1 MRMAEELA
9 TKRFTD
15 MMASAGVDHQRM
27 ALEVLFFLPP
37 DFVNI
42 YRELWYEGIG
52 GKDDGGSSGRGR
64 SAEEN
69 GKLGKARVP
78 GGGSLGDGRK
88 QRIHVSSGGAKRKS
102 YKEHWVVLDEDVLR
116 IKDKVDKRL
125 RAVARD
131 AREELHWVLE
141 ARRREAE
148 EAAGGKAGTENGAG
162 AEGRTG
168 GRTGAQSSTGGRTG
182 AGTGAT
188 GRAARSTAR
197 CGGCGRMVG
206 SGWKFC
212 SYCGRE
218 IGQ

>member
-1 MRMAEELA
+1 MNMRMAEELA

-42 YRELWYEGIG
+42 YRELWYKGIG

-69 GKLGKARVP
+69 GKLGKARVSS
-78 GGGSLGDGRK
+78 GGSLGDGRK

-102 YKEHWVVLDEDVLR
+102 YKEHWVVLDEDILR

-148 EAAGGKAGTENGAG
+148 EAAGGKAGAEDKAG
-162 AEGRTG
+162 EK
-168 GRTGAQSSTGGRTG
+168 TGAQSRAGGSTG

-197 CGGCGRMVG
+197 CGGCGRIAG